1 MNKRHNPKSIAAP
14 IGTYSHGVETPPNAR
29 WLHVAGQTG
38 LMPDGSIPQGIEAQT
53 EVVWSSIIAILAE
66 ANMVSTD
73 IVKINTY
80 ITNAADFP
88 GMAKIRAKYLG
99 DHRPASTAIICTALA
114 KPEFIVEV
122 EAIAAKSVAARAA
135 KRVAKRVAKKAAKRI
150 AKVTVTKRAAKKKKR

>member
-38 LMPDGSIPQGIEAQT
+38 LKPDGSVPQGIEAQT

-66 ANMVSTD
+66 AKMVSTD

-88 GMAKIRAKYLG
+88 GMARIRAKYLG

-122 EAIAAKSVAARAA
+122 EAIAAKSVAARPANA
-135 KRVAKRVAKKAAKRI
+135 AKKATKPVAK
-150 AKVTVTKRAAKKKKR
+150 AKVTKRAVKKKKR

>member
-14 IGTYSHGVETPPNAR
+14 IGTYSHGIETPPNAR

-38 LMPDGSIPQGIEAQT
+38 LRPDGTTPEGIEAQT
-53 EVVWSSIIAILAE
+53 EAVWTSIVAILKE
-66 ANMVSTD
+66 ARMVPTD

-80 ITNAADFP
+80 ITRAEYFP

-114 KPEFIVEV
+114 RPEFIVEV
-122 EAIAAKSVAARAA
+122 EAIAAKAVAAKPAPKPAA
-135 KRVAKRVAKKAAKRI
+135 KAK
-150 AKVTVTKRAAKKKKR
+150 VTKRAVKKKKR